1 MKRFFDVILSISMVF
16 LLSPI
21 LIIAS
26 IMIKMD
32 SSGCVLFKQKRVG
45 KLGKP
50 FFIYKFRSMV
60 ENADKQGL
68 YQTKENDI
76 RITPV
81 GRFIRRTSIDELP
94 QLFNVI
100 QGSMSLVGPRPN
112 VFLQQKL
119 YSQGEWEKRNSVRPG
134 ITGLAQALIRSSGTL
149 DERTELDLKYID
161 KQSIFYDIYILKL
174 TINQVLFKG
183 DSN

>member
-21 LIIAS
+21 LIITS

-119 YSQGEWEKRNSVRPG
+119 YSQRHQCLTGIYVLHRWDSERSISKRQSLCNSQ
-134 ITGLAQALIRSSGTL
+134 LSSYHNL
-149 DERTELDLKYID
+149 YL
-161 KQSIFYDIYILKL
+161 QSK
-174 TINQVLFKG
+174 
-183 DSN
+183 SA